1 MQVNLSI
8 PSLIVHPNDLQQ
20 LVEILSGEP
29 IIGIDTESNSLHA
42 YREQVCLVQFSTPH
56 EDFLVDPL
64 ELQDLS
70 PLAPVFAN
78 PDIEMVFHAAEY
90 DVMCLKRDFG
100 FEFMNLFDT
109 MIAARI
115 LGIKEVGLGALLLNE
130 FGVTLDKRYQRANW
144 GKRPL
149 SAEQLAYACMDTH
162 YLIPLRE
169 RLLDELE
176 ARQLLALAVEDFR
189 RVSNVNGNYNHAET
203 DICWQIGG
211 AYDLTPRQVAILIEL
226 CEYRDRVAYSLDR
239 PLFKVLS
246 NKTLLAIAEQ
256 CPTQFE
262 QLRRIPGLSPH
273 NLRQHGRELVSAV
286 RRGLHAEPVRLERPP
301 RPDSRFLARLDAL
314 REWRK
319 NLAQQWKVESDVIL
333 PKDILVEISKT
344 NPHTMD
350 DLAVVMETSPW
361 RLQKFGEQ
369 IMSVITKKH

>member
-1 MQVNLSI
+1 MQVNLSV
-8 PSLIVHPNDLQQ
+8 PFLIVHPNDLQQ
-20 LVEILSGEP
+20 LVEVLSAEP

-42 YREQVCLVQFSTPH
+42 YREQVCLVQFSTPR

-64 ELQDLS
+64 GLQDLS

-78 PDIEMVFHAAEY
+78 PDIEIVFHAAEY

-100 FEFMNLFDT
+100 FEFVNLFDT

-130 FGVTLDKRYQRANW
+130 FGVSLDKHYQRANW

-149 SAEQLAYACMDTH
+149 SAEQLEYARMDTH
-162 YLIPLRE
+162 YLLPLRE
-169 RLLDELE
+169 RLLGELE
-176 ARQLLALAVEDFR
+176 SRDLLALAAEDFR
-189 RVSNVNGNYNHAET
+189 RVSCVNGNYNHAET

-211 AYDLTPRQVAILIEL
+211 AYDLTPQQVAVLIEL

-239 PLFKVLS
+239 PLFKVLAS
-246 NKTLLAIAEQ
+246 KTLLAIAEQ
-256 CPTQFE
+256 CPTQFD

-273 NLRQHGRELVSAV
+273 NLRQHSRELLSAV
-286 RRGLHAEPVRLERPP
+286 RRGLQAEPVKLERPP
-301 RPDSRFLARLDAL
+301 RPDNRFLTRLETL

-319 NLAQQWKVESDVIL
+319 NLAQQWQVESDVIL
-333 PKDILVEISKT
+333 PKDILVEISKVS
-344 NPHTMD
+344 PHTFD
-350 DLAVVMETSPW
+350 ELGVVMKTSPW

-369 IMSVITKKH
+369 ILSVINEKR